1 MTVVLHEFR
10 IAQIMR
16 LEKLDDPTRPPTV
29 LTRNRATY
37 GAETGG
43 EVVDRLRCKKRDSME
58 RRAWLKS
65 VAAGA
70 SIATTPRLL
79 FAERLD
85 WPTWRGPSRNGVV
98 EGAWPDSLDEKS
110 LVPLWSRPLGDS
122 YSGPI
127 ASGDLVFTTESKAG
141 RESVYALS
149 VMDGEVR
156 WQVEWKGT
164 LNVPFFAAR
173 NGNWI
178 RATPAT
184 DGKTL
189 FVGGIR
195 DVLVALDT
203 ATGEEKWRVDF
214 AERFGKVPDFGMV
227 CSPIVDGAPLYIQAG
242 KGLHKLRCDDGTILW
257 SSLQDAGDMMTS
269 GAFSSPI
276 IGELHGVRQLLVQT
290 RTFLAGVNLESGEPY
305 WKYEV
310 AAFRGMNILTPT
322 LWKNAL
328 FTSSYG
334 GRSLLIDIEE
344 NRSPKIR
351 WENKIEGYMS
361 SPVVLGNYLYMHLR
375 NKRFACLDLST
386 GKEAWI
392 SKPFGEYWSL
402 VTNGDRIL
410 ALDQDGTLRLIQ
422 HNPLELQVLSER
434 ALTTNE
440 EEAWAHV
447 GLLQGK
453 VMVRS
458 QKGMTV
464 YSWS

>member
-1 MTVVLHEFR
+1 
-10 IAQIMR
+10 
-16 LEKLDDPTRPPTV
+16 
-29 LTRNRATY
+29 
-37 GAETGG
+37 
-43 EVVDRLRCKKRDSME
+43 ME

-65 VAAGA
+65 VVGGA
-70 SIATTPRLL
+70 SIAATPRLL
-79 FAERLD
+79 FADRLE
-85 WPTWRGPSRNGVV
+85 WPTWRGPDRNGAVQ
-98 EGAWPDSLDEKS
+98 GDWPDSLDEKCLS
-110 LVPLWSRPLGDS
+110 ALWNRPLGDS
-122 YSGPI
+122 YSGPV

-141 RESVYALS
+141 KEFVYALALA
-149 VMDGEVR
+149 DGEVR
-156 WQVEWKGT
+156 WRVEWKGA

-195 DVLVALDT
+195 DVLVALDA
-203 ATGEEKWRVDF
+203 ATGEEKWRIDF

-227 CSPIVDGAPLYIQAG
+227 CSPIIDGKHLYIQAG
-242 KGLHKLRCDDGTILW
+242 KGLHKLQCDDGTILW

-276 IGELHGVRQLLVQT
+276 IGEFNGVRQLLVQT
-290 RTFLAGVNLESGEPY
+290 RTLLAGVNLESGEPY

-334 GRSLLIDIEE
+334 GRSLLIDVEE
-344 NRSPKIR
+344 NRTPKVR

-361 SPVVLGNYLYMHLR
+361 SPVVLGDHLYMHLR
-375 NKRFACLDLST
+375 NQRFACLDLST

-402 VTNGDRIL
+402 VTNGERIL

-422 HNPLELQVLSER
+422 HNPLKFQVISER

-447 GLLQGK
+447 GLLDGK

-464 YSWS
+464 YNWSKA

>member
-1 MTVVLHEFR
+1 
-10 IAQIMR
+10 
-16 LEKLDDPTRPPTV
+16 
-29 LTRNRATY
+29 
-37 GAETGG
+37 
-43 EVVDRLRCKKRDSME
+43 ME
-58 RRAWLKS
+58 RRAFVRS
-65 VAAGA
+65 SIAAGA
-70 SIATTPRLL
+70 SVVVAPGWLQAGRL
-79 FAERLD
+79 E
-85 WPTWRGPSRNGVV
+85 WPTWRGPDRNGAVS
-98 EGAWPDSLDEKS
+98 GSWPNSLDEKS
-110 LVPLWSRPLGDS
+110 LKQVWTRPLGDS

-127 ASGDLVFTTESKAG
+127 ANDGLIFTTESKAG
-141 RESVYALS
+141 KETVYALS
-149 VMDGEVR
+149 QADGEIR
-156 WQVEWKGT
+156 WQVSWKGS

-195 DVLVALDT
+195 DVLVALD
-203 ATGEEKWRVDF
+203 AETGNEKWRVDF

-227 CSPIVDGAPLYIQAG
+227 CSPIVDGEHLYIQAG
-242 KGLHKLRCDDGTILW
+242 KGLHKLNASDGTILW

-276 IGELHGVRQLLVQT
+276 FGELNGIRQLLVQT
-290 RTFLAGVNLESGEPY
+290 RTFLSGINLETGEPY

-322 LWKNAL
+322 LWKSAL

-334 GRSLLIDIEE
+334 GRSILIDVQD
-344 NRSPKIR
+344 NRTPKIR

-361 SPVVLGNYLYMHLR
+361 SPLVLGDYLYMHLR
-375 NKRFACLDLST
+375 NKRFACLDLAT

-402 VTNGDRIL
+402 VTNGERIL
-410 ALDQDGTLRLIQ
+410 ALDQTGVLRLIE
-422 HNPLELQVLSER
+422 HNPKEFQVLSER
-434 ALTTNE
+434 SLTSND

-447 GLLQGK
+447 GVLPGK

-458 QKGMTV
+458 QKAMTM

>member
-1 MTVVLHEFR
+1 
-10 IAQIMR
+10 
-16 LEKLDDPTRPPTV
+16 
-29 LTRNRATY
+29 
-37 GAETGG
+37 
-43 EVVDRLRCKKRDSME
+43 ME
-58 RRAWLKS
+58 RRAFVKS
-65 VAAGA
+65 SFAAGA
-70 SIATTPRLL
+70 SVVVAPGLL
-79 FAERLD
+79 HAEKLD
-85 WPTWRGPSRNGVV
+85 WPTWRGPDRNGVV
-98 EGAWPDSLDEKS
+98 SGSWPNSLDESS
-110 LVPLWSRPLGDS
+110 LKQIWTRPLGDS

-127 ASGDLVFTTESKAG
+127 ANGDLIFTTESKG
-141 RESVYALS
+141 GKETVYALS
-149 VMDGEVR
+149 QSDGEIR
-156 WQVEWKGT
+156 WQVSWKGT

-189 FVGGIR
+189 YVGGIR

-203 ATGEEKWRVDF
+203 ETGNEKWRVDF

-227 CSPIVDGAPLYIQAG
+227 CSPIIDGSHIYIQAG
-242 KGLHKLRCDDGTILW
+242 KGLHKLNATDGSILW

-276 IGELHGVRQLLVQT
+276 FGELNGIRQLLVQT
-290 RTFLAGVNLESGEPY
+290 RTLLSGINLESGEPY

-334 GRSLLIDIEE
+334 GRSILIDIEE
-344 NRSPKIR
+344 NRTPKVR

-361 SPVVLGNYLYMHLR
+361 SPVVLGDHLYMHLR
-375 NKRFACLDLST
+375 NKRFACLDLAT

-402 VTNGDRIL
+402 VTNGERIL
-410 ALDQDGTLRLIQ
+410 ALDQTGALRLIE
-422 HNPLELQVLSER
+422 HNPKEFQIVSER
-434 ALTTNE
+434 SLTTNE

-447 GLLQGK
+447 GVLPGK

-458 QKGMTV
+458 QKAMTM
-464 YSWS
+464 YSWT

>member
-1 MTVVLHEFR
+1 
-10 IAQIMR
+10 
-16 LEKLDDPTRPPTV
+16 
-29 LTRNRATY
+29 
-37 GAETGG
+37 
-43 EVVDRLRCKKRDSME
+43 ME
-58 RRAWLKS
+58 RRVFVRS
-65 VAAGA
+65 SIAAGA
-70 SIATTPRLL
+70 SAVVSPGWLQAGRL
-79 FAERLD
+79 E
-85 WPTWRGPSRNGVV
+85 WPTWRGPDRNGAVS
-98 EGAWPDSLDEKS
+98 GSWPNSLDEKS
-110 LVPLWSRPLGDS
+110 LKQVWTRPLGDS

-127 ASGDLVFTTESKAG
+127 ANDSLIFTTESKAG
-141 RESVYALS
+141 KETVYALS
-149 VMDGEVR
+149 QADGEIR
-156 WQVEWKGT
+156 WQVSWKGS

-195 DVLVALDT
+195 DVLVALD
-203 ATGEEKWRVDF
+203 AETGNEKWRVDF

-227 CSPIVDGAPLYIQAG
+227 CSPIVDGEYLYIQAG
-242 KGLHKLRCDDGTILW
+242 KGLHKLKASDGTILW

-276 IGELHGVRQLLVQT
+276 FGELNGIRQLLVQT
-290 RTFLAGVNLESGEPY
+290 RTFLSGINLETGEPY

-322 LWKNAL
+322 VWKNAL

-334 GRSLLIDIEE
+334 GRSILIDVQD
-344 NRSPKIR
+344 NRTPKIR
-351 WENKIEGYMS
+351 WENKVEGYMS
-361 SPVVLGNYLYMHLR
+361 SPLVLGDYLYMHLR
-375 NKRFACLDLST
+375 NKRFACLDLAT

-402 VTNGDRIL
+402 VTNGERIL
-410 ALDQDGTLRLIQ
+410 ALDQTGVLRLIE
-422 HNPLELQVLSER
+422 HNPKEFQVLSER
-434 ALTTNE
+434 SLTTND

-447 GLLQGK
+447 GVLPGK

-458 QKGMTV
+458 QKAMTM
-464 YSWS
+464 YSWA